1 MTAFEMKR
9 EPRGMVLRQ
18 RRLCSMGSYAEIR
31 TAGVSAHAAAASAEC
46 RVGAYLGNEE
56 AV

>member
-1 MTAFEMKR
+1 
-9 EPRGMVLRQ
+9 MVLRQ

-46 RVGAYLGNEE
+46 AVGAYLGNEE